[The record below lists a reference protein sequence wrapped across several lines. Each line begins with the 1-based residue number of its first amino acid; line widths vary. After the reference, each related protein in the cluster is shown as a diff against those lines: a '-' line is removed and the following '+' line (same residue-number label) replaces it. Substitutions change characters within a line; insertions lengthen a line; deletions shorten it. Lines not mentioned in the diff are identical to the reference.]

1 MALTS
6 AQMLDVRRFAGYQA
20 ASTVSPLA
28 PHNDIVYQSYGMVTM
43 SLYTR
48 LTTLDADAET
58 VLISKFIEPLNT
70 LEDVILTASDNLD
83 TDVAAVWTRN
93 KNEVRDRAALLNNL
107 RVRMCEFLGMKPG
120 PNLINSG
127 NMVGISRA

>member
-28 PHNDIVYQSYGMVTM
+28 PHNDIIYQSYGMVIM

-48 LTTLDADAET
+48 LTTLDADAEA
-58 VLISKFIEPLNT
+58 VLISKFLEPINT
-70 LEDVILTASDNLD
+70 LEDLILTASDNLD
-83 TDVAAVWTRN
+83 TDSAAVWSHN
-93 KNEVRDRAALLNNL
+93 KNEVRDRTSLFNQK
-107 RVRMCEFLGMKPG
+107 RRDMCAFLGMKAG
-120 PNLINSG
+120 PSLSDDG
-127 NMVGISRA
+127 NRLVRG